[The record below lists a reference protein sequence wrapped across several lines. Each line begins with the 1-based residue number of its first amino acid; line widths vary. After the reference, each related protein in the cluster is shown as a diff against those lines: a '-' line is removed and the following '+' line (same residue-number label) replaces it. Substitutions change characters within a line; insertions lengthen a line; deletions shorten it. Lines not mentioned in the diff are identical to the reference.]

1 MTDNTLETYL
11 NNLMF
16 RAARADADFLSE
28 YSDLVR
34 LEQATNQLREHR
46 LRVLNALR
54 GEERPLPVDNFGEAY
69 QPSSAW
75 RQ

>member
-1 MTDNTLETYL
+1 MADNTLETYL
-11 NNLMF
+11 NDLLF
-16 RAARADADFLSE
+16 RAARAEADFLAE
-28 YSDLVR
+28 YSDLVQ

-54 GEERPLPVDNFGEAY
+54 GEERAPAIDNFGEAY
-69 QPSSAW
+69 QPSQW